1 MRSMPAE
8 TMTSREG
15 SQVWPFLRIVVLALL
30 GTLLFETWTAVGLED
45 QTRVALTALALGIL
59 LMFVVCEGLMRRLQ

>member
-1 MRSMPAE
+1 MLPE

-45 QTRVALTALALGIL
+45 QTRVALTALALCIML
-59 LMFVVCEGLMRRLQ
+59 IFVVCERLMRHLQ